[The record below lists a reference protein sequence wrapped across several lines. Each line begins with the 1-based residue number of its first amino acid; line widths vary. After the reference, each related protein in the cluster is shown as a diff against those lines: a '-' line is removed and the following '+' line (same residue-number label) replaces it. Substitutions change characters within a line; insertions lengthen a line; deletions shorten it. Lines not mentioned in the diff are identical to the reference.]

1 MYSMPCLF
9 GRTQVASLAAMNLRA
24 VVGAGEITYVTRP
37 PAKPAA
43 ITRLLGAKFQPRDEH
58 GRFVTYADFKLCMDL
73 EYSWTA
79 YEYDVEDGVR
89 TEGDL

>member
-58 GRFVTYADFKLCMDL
+58 GRFVTYADFRAVHGL
-73 EYSWTA
+73 
-79 YEYDVEDGVR
+79 GVLLDR
-89 TEGDL
+89 LRVRRRRRSSHRR